1 MIHLDQLKYP
11 TMTPSEQSLLG
22 TFIEREFGVQMPPS
36 KRSLLQSRL
45 AKRVQALGLAS
56 YREYFDFVVSNRGQ
70 DEFLIFT
77 DLVTT
82 HETSFFREDKH
93 FHILGDTI
101 LPHWK
106 PEEESGSRGT
116 LNALC
121 AACSSGEEVY
131 TLAMVLDSA
140 LERRPPGF
148 HSFTVEGLD
157 LSERM
162 VSQAKRG
169 VYTSERAKRVP
180 QLLQNRYFMHHK
192 DPHKTLCRIVPE
204 LRARTVFHQGN
215 LLTDPQTLQPR
226 YELIFC
232 RNVLI
237 YFNKENQERVVRF
250 LISRLT
256 PGGYLFL
263 GHSETMAGT
272 LSGLPSPYHSVYRRP
287 A

>member
-1 MIHLDQLKYP
+1 MS
-11 TMTPSEQSLLG
+11 PSEQSLLG
-22 TFIEREFGVQMPPS
+22 AFIEREFGVQMPPS

-45 AKRVQALGLAS
+45 AKRLQALGSAS

-82 HETSFFREDKH
+82 HETSFFREEKH
-93 FHILGDTI
+93 FQVLSDTI
-101 LPHWK
+101 LPRWQ
-106 PEEESGSRGT
+106 PTDDQGTRGT

-131 TLAMVLDSA
+131 TLAMVLDEA
-140 LERRPPGF
+140 LEHRPPGF
-148 HSFTVEGLD
+148 GSFIVEGLD

-162 VSQAKRG
+162 VDQARRG
-169 VYTSERAKRVP
+169 VYTAERVKRVP
-180 QLLQNRYFMHHK
+180 PVLQNRYFMRHK
-192 DPHKTLCRIVPE
+192 DVKKTLRRVVPE

-215 LLTDPQTLQPR
+215 LLADPQTLQAR

-237 YFNKENQERVVRF
+237 YFNKENQQRVVKL
-250 LISRLT
+250 LISRLA

-272 LSGLPSPYHSVYRRP
+272 LSGLPSPFHSVYRRP